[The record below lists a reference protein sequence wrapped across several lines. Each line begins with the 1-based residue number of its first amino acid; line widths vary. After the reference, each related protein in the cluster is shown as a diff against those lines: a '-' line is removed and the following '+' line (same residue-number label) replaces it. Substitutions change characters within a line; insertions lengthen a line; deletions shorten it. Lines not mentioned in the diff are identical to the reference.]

1 MVNYNQN
8 LPVGKIYR
16 CAEIYLS
23 WSLVGLLAVDYFWHT
38 NIWLMR
44 PHSCRL
50 HLLWLRR
57 ILILEKNIFGLDF
70 PLGVQ
75 TLLVTLSLMMR
86 KIECAEMCRNAAH
99 VLQLCWNNFRL
110 TEICMNM
117 QHIYS
122 TIAAHVLYTDST
134 CIPYIQHI

>member
-1 MVNYNQN
+1 M
-8 LPVGKIYR
+8 
-16 CAEIYLS
+16 
-23 WSLVGLLAVDYFWHT
+23 
-38 NIWLMR
+38 
-44 PHSCRL
+44 
-50 HLLWLRR
+50 
-57 ILILEKNIFGLDF
+57 IFGLDF

-75 TLLVTLSLMMR
+75 TLLVTLSLMR

-134 CIPYIQHI
+134 CITYMQHIYSTIAEHVLYIDSTFTAYMQM